1 MGKIDVIFHEIISDE
16 DMVNAFDYKP
26 SDFPTIDR
34 GVKSR
39 NKYVKAIATMLLQY
53 DKKVEEVR
61 MDMRIKNQTGK
72 VVMKEN
78 VFESIYRKLVKDME

>member
-1 MGKIDVIFHEIISDE
+1 MAKIDVIFHEIISDE
-16 DMVNAFDYKP
+16 EMVSAFEYNPNDY
-26 SDFPTIDR
+26 PTIDR

-39 NKYVKAIATMLLQY
+39 NKYVKAIANMLLQY

-61 MDMRIKNQTGK
+61 MDMRIRNQTGK

-78 VFESIYRKLVKDME
+78 VFEAIYRKLVKDME